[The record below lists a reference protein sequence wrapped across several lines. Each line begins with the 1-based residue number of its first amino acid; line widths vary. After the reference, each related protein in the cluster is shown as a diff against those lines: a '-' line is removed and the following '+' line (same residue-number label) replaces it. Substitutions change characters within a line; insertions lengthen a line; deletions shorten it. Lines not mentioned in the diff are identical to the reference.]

1 MKPDLKDIKERS
13 HSNLVLERDNLLR
26 QQKRGA
32 RILAR
37 LEVAS
42 DVERVLKNSYDRMT
56 NEELNKVS
64 ELMNTIFLEMI
75 GADPEQGAIIR
86 KAEIERRF

>member
-1 MKPDLKDIKERS
+1 MQRE
-13 HSNLVLERDNLLR
+13 NLLR
-26 QQKRGA
+26 QQRRGA

-37 LEVAS
+37 LEVVS

-56 NEELNKVS
+56 NEELAKVS
-64 ELMNTIFLEMI
+64 QLMNVIFLEMI

-86 KAEIERRF
+86 KAEISDDFDILVYGPNDRPLKP